1 MKNYFVYCHKSPSG
15 KKYVGI
21 SQMSP
26 QKRWANGAGY
36 KKNFYFYR
44 AIKKYGWNAFEH
56 EILYQDLA
64 IEEAKAIE
72 IDLISKWKLTDK
84 QFGYNL
90 REGGDGAFTIE
101 SRQKM
106 SLSRLE
112 NKNCVGRKISEAQR
126 DKISKSLKGYYSAHC
141 NPFKGKHHTD
151 ETKEVLRNRVFSQE
165 TKDKMRKNHYCVKG
179 SQNPSAKAVL
189 QLSVDGEIIKKYDYA
204 SLAAEELSID
214 LSSIIKCCRGKK
226 KTCGGFRWEYQIN

>member
-1 MKNYFVYCHKSPSG
+1 
-15 KKYVGI
+15 
-21 SQMSP
+21 MSP

-56 EILYQDLA
+56 EILYQDLTL
-64 IEEAKAIE
+64 EEAKAIE

-112 NKNCVGRKISEAQR
+112 NKNCVGRKIPEAQR
-126 DKISKSLKGYYSAHC
+126 AKISKSLKVYYSAHC
-141 NPFKGKHHTD
+141 SPFKGKHHTD

>member
-1 MKNYFVYCHKSPSG
+1 
-15 KKYVGI
+15 
-21 SQMSP
+21 MSP

-56 EILYQDLA
+56 EILYQDLSL
-64 IEEAKAIE
+64 EEAKAIE

-112 NKNCVGRKISEAQR
+112 NKNCVGRKIPEAQR
-126 DKISKSLKGYYSAHC
+126 AKISKSLKVYYSAHC
-141 NPFKGKHHTD
+141 SPFKGKHHTD

-226 KTCGGFRWEYQIN
+226 KTCGGFRWEYQSKCGSSIKNIQPF

>member
-1 MKNYFVYCHKSPSG
+1 
-15 KKYVGI
+15 
-21 SQMSP
+21 MSP

-64 IEEAKAIE
+64 LEEAKAIE

-112 NKNCVGRKISEAQR
+112 NKNCVGRKIPEAQR
-126 DKISKSLKGYYSAHC
+126 AKISKSLKVYYSAHYS
-141 NPFKGKHHTD
+141 PFKGKHHTD

>member
-1 MKNYFVYCHKSPSG
+1 
-15 KKYVGI
+15 
-21 SQMSP
+21 MSP

-64 IEEAKAIE
+64 LEEAKAIE

-106 SLSRLE
+106 RLSRL
-112 NKNCVGRKISEAQR
+112 
-126 DKISKSLKGYYSAHC
+126 
-141 NPFKGKHHTD
+141 
-151 ETKEVLRNRVFSQE
+151 
-165 TKDKMRKNHYCVKG
+165 
-179 SQNPSAKAVL
+179 
-189 QLSVDGEIIKKYDYA
+189 
-204 SLAAEELSID
+204 
-214 LSSIIKCCRGKK
+214 
-226 KTCGGFRWEYQIN
+226 

>member
-1 MKNYFVYCHKSPSG
+1 
-15 KKYVGI
+15 
-21 SQMSP
+21 MSP

-56 EILYQDLA
+56 EILYQDLSL
-64 IEEAKAIE
+64 EEAKAIE

-112 NKNCVGRKISEAQR
+112 NKNCVGRKIPEAQR
-126 DKISKSLKGYYSAHC
+126 AKISKSLKVYYSAHC
-141 NPFKGKHHTD
+141 SPFKGKHHTD

>member
-1 MKNYFVYCHKSPSG
+1 
-15 KKYVGI
+15 
-21 SQMSP
+21 MSP

-56 EILYQDLA
+56 EILYQDLSL
-64 IEEAKAIE
+64 EEAKAIE

-112 NKNCVGRKISEAQR
+112 NKNCVGRKIPEAQR
-126 DKISKSLKGYYSAHC
+126 AKISKSLKVYYSAHC
-141 NPFKGKHHTD
+141 SPFKGKHHTD

-214 LSSIIKCCRGKK
+214 ISSIIKCCRGKK